1 MQAAIE
7 RNTRL
12 ATALLATH
20 FETTSQILLKGLRL
34 DEPAAATPIDTK
46 ATMLRRSAVAAG

>member
-20 FETTSQILLKGLRL
+20 FETTSEILLKGLRL
-34 DEPAAATPIDTK
+34 DEPASATPNEANASTP
-46 ATMLRRSAVAAG
+46 RRSAVAAG